1 LRDTDDEF
9 EGVTGMSVQKLS
21 RLLLVLLL
29 NQLLGS
35 VVFAQISAQPTTNL
49 PSAFPSETNR
59 PVSISGRVVLED
71 GTALAEAVEVQRIC
85 GNVVKGD
92 TFSDSQGK
100 FTVFLDDKSTAAFQS
115 ASEGGGVSEM
125 GAQMGGRAS
134 QTTRTQLW
142 GCEVRAV
149 LPGYVSGAV
158 SLAGVDFSAPV
169 TLSPIV
175 MRKVSSGAGNSI
187 SAIALK
193 APKDARAEYDK
204 GREDFSKKK
213 YDDAE
218 KHLAKAVDKYP
229 QYASAYDLRG
239 RVQRAMQKNDEAEK
253 SFRSAID
260 ADKEYVPPYL
270 HLAALQASRGKW
282 DDVVQFSDQAIKLD
296 DRSYAE
302 PYYFNAVAHL
312 KLNQVAEAQK
322 NLTKLLEVDKEHHF
336 PKGDLM
342 LGNILRAQGDKAAA
356 IGHFQNYIRYEPVA
370 ADAARVKAFLQE
382 YENEGAQAEKK

>member
-1 LRDTDDEF
+1 MNLRKF
-9 EGVTGMSVQKLS
+9 P
-21 RLLLVLLL
+21 RLLLASLLT
-29 NQLLGS
+29 QFLGTLA
-35 VVFAQISAQPTTNL
+35 FAQISAQPTTNL

-59 PVSISGRVVLED
+59 PVSISGRIVLED

-125 GAQMGGRAS
+125 GAQIGGGRAS

-149 LPGYVSGAV
+149 LPGYLSGAV
-158 SLAGVDFSAPV
+158 SLAGIDFSAPV

-175 MRKVSSGAGNSI
+175 MRRVSSGAGNSI

-204 GREDFSKKK
+204 GRDDFSKKK
-213 YDDAE
+213 YDDAD

-282 DDVVQFSDQAIKLD
+282 GDVVQFSDQAIKLD

-302 PYYFNAVAHL
+302 PYYFKAVAHL
-312 KLNQVAEAQK
+312 KLNQVSEAQQ
-322 NLTKLLEVDKEHHF
+322 NLAKLLEIDKDHHF

-342 LGNILRAQGDKAAA
+342 LGNILRAQGDKAGA
-356 IGHFQNYIRYEPVA
+356 IGHFQNYIKYEPVA

-382 YENEGAQAEKK
+382 YENEGAEKK

>member
-1 LRDTDDEF
+1 MNRPKYSNVLI
-9 EGVTGMSVQKLS
+9 LS
-21 RLLLVLLL
+21 LIPLL
-29 NQLLGS
+29 S
-35 VVFAQISAQPTTNL
+35 IAAAAQISAQPTTNL
-49 PSAFPSETNR
+49 PSGLPSETNR
-59 PVSISGRVVLED
+59 PVSISGRIVLED

-100 FTVFLDDKSTAAFQS
+100 FIVFLDDRSTAAFQS
-115 ASEGGGVSEM
+115 ASEGGGVTEM
-125 GAQMGGRAS
+125 GAQMGGRSS

-158 SLAGVDFSAPV
+158 SLAGIDFSAPV

-175 MRKVSSGAGNSI
+175 MRRVSAGVGNSI

-204 GREDFSKKK
+204 GRDDFSKKK

-239 RVQRAMQKNDEAEK
+239 RVQRAMQKPDEAEK

-296 DRSYAE
+296 DRTYAE
-302 PYYFNAVAHL
+302 PYYFKAVAHL
-312 KLNQVAEAQK
+312 KLNQVAEAQQ
-322 NLTKLLEVDKEHHF
+322 NLTKLLDVDKEHHF

-342 LGNILRAQGDKAAA
+342 LGNILRAQGDKAGA
-356 IGHFQNYIRYEPVA
+356 IGHFQNYIKYEPVA

-382 YENEGAQAEKK
+382 YENEGAEKK

>member
-1 LRDTDDEF
+1 MNVRYF
-9 EGVTGMSVQKLS
+9 S
-21 RLLLVLLL
+21 RLLFALLL
-29 NQLLGS
+29 NQILGT

-59 PVSISGRVVLED
+59 PVSISGRIVLED

-92 TFSDSQGK
+92 SFSDSQGK
-100 FTVFLDDKSTAAFQS
+100 FTVFLDDKSNVAFQS
-115 ASEGGGVSEM
+115 ASEGGGVTEM

-158 SLAGVDFSAPV
+158 SLAGIDFSAPV

-175 MRKVSSGAGNSI
+175 MRRVSSGAGNSI

-213 YDDAE
+213 YDDAD
-218 KHLAKAVDKYP
+218 KHLTKAVEKYP

-239 RVQRAMQKNDEAEK
+239 RVQRAQQKNDEAEK
-253 SFRSAID
+253 SFRSAIE

-302 PYYFNAVAHL
+302 PYYFKAVAHL
-312 KLNQVAEAQK
+312 KLNQVAEAQQ
-322 NLTKLLEVDKEHHF
+322 NLTKLLDVDKEHHF

-342 LGNILRAQGDKAAA
+342 LGNILRAQGDKAGA

-382 YENEGAQAEKK
+382 YENEGAEKK